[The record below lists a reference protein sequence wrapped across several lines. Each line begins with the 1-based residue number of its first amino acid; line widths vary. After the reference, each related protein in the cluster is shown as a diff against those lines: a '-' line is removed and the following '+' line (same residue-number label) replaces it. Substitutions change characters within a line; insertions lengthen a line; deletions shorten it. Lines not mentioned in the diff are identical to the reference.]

1 MIKLAIIRFEG
12 VKDPEELQVYLDNK
26 LVTRTRVTDDLT
38 VSLKGNGYLKI
49 SVKPY
54 LKPLLYSM
62 FDLKLLPSEGFQWI
76 PLTYNPL
83 CGIEEFPED
92 VCDPKVLV
100 MVSNEFDDSI
110 IEECETC
117 ILLKEENKKLHQDL
131 NKMLKEIKE
140 AKDIKDSKSLQPIQA
155 NPENFESILSENDK
169 NKSLIKKFSTMY
181 VDLKKEFDLIRV
193 KYEEEHK
200 RANDL
205 NDKVRNLALMLEEN
219 SLKAKM
225 REEFLEGLLNDREK
239 EYKKFNKSENLTNTL
254 PSGTFSLETLQ
265 NTSNLKEIQ
274 EKNPSNSRK
283 ILTEITNTPNNPNLS
298 KETEIA
304 IKRFLA
310 KTSRKG
316 LFTKDQGNLYKFGK
330 KKVFVTLRHGQL
342 LCRVGGGFEGI
353 EEFILKNQDNK
364 VLPIC
369 EKTHKRHKTFD
380 LTEEQVRTTPEIEKI
395 IKSRMRPL
403 SSYIPDYT

>member
-1 MIKLAIIRFEG
+1 M
-12 VKDPEELQVYLDNK
+12 VTNEL
-26 LVTRTRVTDDLT
+26 
-38 VSLKGNGYLKI
+38 
-49 SVKPY
+49 
-54 LKPLLYSM
+54 
-62 FDLKLLPSEGFQWI
+62 
-76 PLTYNPL
+76 
-83 CGIEEFPED
+83 
-92 VCDPKVLV
+92 
-100 MVSNEFDDSI
+100 DDSI

-131 NKMLKEIKE
+131 NKILKEVKDTKE
-140 AKDIKDSKSLQPIQA
+140 VKPLQPH
-155 NPENFESILSENDK
+155 PENFESISTENDK
-169 NKSLIKKFSTMY
+169 NKALIKKFSTMY
-181 VDLKKEFDLIRV
+181 VELKKEFDLIRV

-205 NDKVRNLALMLEEN
+205 NEKVRSLASVIEEN

-239 EYKKFNKSENLTNTL
+239 EYKKSSKSENLTCTL
-254 PSGTFSLETLQ
+254 PSGSFSLETLQ
-265 NTSNLKEIQ
+265 NTSSLKEIQ
-274 EKNPSNSRK
+274 EKNPSSSRK
-283 ILTEITNTPNNPNLS
+283 ILNEITNTSNQS

-304 IKRFLA
+304 IKKFLA

-316 LFTKDQGNLYKFGK
+316 LFTKEQGNLYKFGK
-330 KKVFVTLRHGQL
+330 KKVFVALRHGQL
-342 LCRVGGGFEGI
+342 LCRVGGGFEAI
-353 EEFILKNQDNK
+353 EEFILKNQDNR

-403 SSYIPDYT
+403 SSYITDYT